1 MKARLGECEVD
12 LGRRELRRAG
22 ETVHLTPKAFQLLE
36 LLVER
41 RPDAVSKDEIRTR
54 LWPETF
60 VSGVNLAT
68 LVFELR
74 QAVGDD
80 PRQPRVLRTV
90 RGYGYALCA
99 EDAGGEGEDE
109 EGRTP
114 GVFCRLVGPRRE
126 IDLHDG
132 ENVLGRTRDAVVTVP
147 STRVSR
153 RHARIVVR
161 GGSATLEDL
170 GSKNGTW
177 VGDRRVEGAM
187 SLSDGDTIRVGDAS
201 FVFRVIS
208 TDVTDS
214 DPLGHVPGGPKS
226 GS

>member
-1 MKARLGECEVD
+1 VKAHLGECEVD
-12 LGRRELRRAG
+12 LGRRELLRAG
-22 ETVHLTPKAFQLLE
+22 APLHLTPKAFQLLE

-41 RPDAVSKDEIRTR
+41 RPDAVSKDEIRKR

-80 PRQPRVLRTV
+80 PRHPLVLRTV

-99 EDAGGEGEDE
+99 EPRGEAE
-109 EGRTP
+109 EVRRTT
-114 GVFCRLVGPRRE
+114 GAFCWLVGLRRE
-126 IDLHDG
+126 IDLHEG
-132 ENVLGRTRDAVVTVP
+132 ENVLGRTREAVVCVP

-153 RHARIVVR
+153 RHARIVVH
-161 GGSATLEDL
+161 GGSATVEDL
-170 GSKNGTW
+170 GSKNGTYL
-177 VGDRRVEGAM
+177 GDRKLEGPA
-187 SLSDGDTIRVGDAS
+187 SLVDGDAIRVGDAV

-208 TDVTDS
+208 PEVTDS
-214 DPLGHVPGGPKS
+214 DPLGQVPGGSKS
-226 GS
+226 GH

>member
-1 MKARLGECEVD
+1 LKARLGECEVD

-80 PRQPRVLRTV
+80 PRP
-90 RGYGYALCA
+90 
-99 EDAGGEGEDE
+99 
-109 EGRTP
+109 P